1 MKATILLL
9 PGDGVGPEVTR
20 QARRVLERLGELA
33 GHEFAFEDALIGGC
47 AIDEAGA
54 ALPDETL
61 ARCRDTEALLLG
73 AVGGPRWSDPTASER
88 PELGLLRLRQELDL
102 FANLRPVPVFESL
115 RELVPLRADLIP
127 EHDLLFV
134 RELTGGIYF
143 GERHEQGDGTRAWD
157 TLDYSVAEVERVA
170 HVAFR
175 AARQRRGKVASID
188 KANVLASMRLWRR
201 TIEQVACDYPD
212 VEMEH
217 VLVDAAAM
225 HLIRDPSRFDVIVAG
240 NMFGDILSDE
250 ASVLAGSLGMLPSA
264 SLSDG
269 TQGLYEPVHGS
280 APDIAGQ
287 GICNPIGALL
297 SAAMMLRHTLA
308 LEAEAAAIET
318 AVRAALETGARTADL
333 GSAKVTTEAL
343 STEQMTDVILRALES
358 QLGT

>member
-1 MKATILLL
+1 MKANILLL
-9 PGDGVGPEVTR
+9 PGDGVGPEVTS
-20 QARRVLERLGELA
+20 QAKRVLERVAQLG
-33 GHEFAFEDALIGGC
+33 GHDLVFTEATIGGC
-47 AIDEAGA
+47 AIDETGA
-54 ALPDETL
+54 ALPDDTL
-61 ARCRDTEALLLG
+61 SRCRGTEALLLG

-102 FANLRPVPVFESL
+102 FANLRPIPIFDSL

-143 GERHEQGDGTRAWD
+143 GERQEQGDGTRAWD

-175 AARQRRGKVASID
+175 AARLRRRKVASID

-201 TIEQVACDYPD
+201 TVEQVAAEYPD
-212 VEMEH
+212 VELEH

-225 HLIRDPSRFDVIVAG
+225 HLIRQPSRFDVIVAG

-250 ASVLAGSLGMLPSA
+250 ASMLAGSLGMLPSA

-287 GICNPIGALL
+287 GICNPIGAVL
-297 SAAMMLRHTLA
+297 SAALMLRHTLA
-308 LEAEAAAIET
+308 LEAEAAAIES
-318 AVRAALETGARTADL
+318 AVRSALDNGARTADL
-333 GSAKVTTEAL
+333 GAPGGAAAL
-343 STEQMTDVILRALES
+343 STTAMTDAILEQFGNPPGCL
-358 QLGT
+358 